1 MWNNVGPWDRT
12 VRWLLAL
19 GLAGMI
25 GLGLV
30 RGPQAWMAGIVAVIL
45 FVTGLVRACP
55 IYRLFGVKPSSTPR
69 QRPHG

>member
-19 GLAGMI
+19 GLVGMI

-30 RGPQAWMAGIVAVIL
+30 RGAQAWMAAIAAVIL
-45 FVTGLVRACP
+45 FVTGAARACP
-55 IYRLFGVKPSSTPR
+55 VYRMFGVRTSATPR
-69 QRPHG
+69 PRPHG